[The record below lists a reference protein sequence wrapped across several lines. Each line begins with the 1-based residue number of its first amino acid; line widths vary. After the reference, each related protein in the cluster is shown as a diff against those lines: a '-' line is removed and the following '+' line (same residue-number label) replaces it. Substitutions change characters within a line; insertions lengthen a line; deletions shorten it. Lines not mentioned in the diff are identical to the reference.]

1 MGRRR
6 ASQPLRA
13 ARADRS
19 RRRAAF
25 AAETRGALSRGGAE
39 FIGPPAR
46 TAWPPRSR
54 TEARAAARDGASAR
68 LGELGRGMA
77 PLGDSDVEIGFVG
90 RLSVLPVVFFLGR
103 RHGKSLASSRG
114 RRLRPHDRLAR
125 ALVRHREPAAYRAEL
140 QAAVAVARLV

>member
-1 MGRRR
+1 
-6 ASQPLRA
+6 
-13 ARADRS
+13 
-19 RRRAAF
+19 
-25 AAETRGALSRGGAE
+25 
-39 FIGPPAR
+39 
-46 TAWPPRSR
+46 
-54 TEARAAARDGASAR
+54 
-68 LGELGRGMA
+68 RGMA

-140 QAAVAVARLV
+140 QAAVAVARLVLADGRAVELLRLLAHPPGRTGSPR